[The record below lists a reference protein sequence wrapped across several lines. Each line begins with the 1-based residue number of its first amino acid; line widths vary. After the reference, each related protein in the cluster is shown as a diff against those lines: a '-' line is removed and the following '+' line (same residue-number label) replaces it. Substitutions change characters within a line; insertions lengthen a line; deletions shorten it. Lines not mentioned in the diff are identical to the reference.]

1 VATPGDSVVLPASQ
15 PGLELIII
23 NHGVNPMQVYGLGSD
38 MINDVASATGVSQ
51 MQGSVV
57 IYTCVSTGAWY
68 TEGLATGYATGN
80 GGAFQTFSSIDNIA
94 ARAGGSQ
101 ALGTAL
107 TAMQN
112 RITTVASA
120 GDSVK
125 LPPSATGMS
134 LTVINAAAA
143 NSVNVFPASGESIG
157 SASMRRARSP
167 PIKPANSS
175 ALPPGSGTR

>member
-1 VATPGDSVVLPASQ
+1 VLPASQ

-68 TEGLATGYATGN
+68 TEGLATGYASGN

-94 ARAGGSQ
+94 ARAGGGQ
-101 ALGTAL
+101 ALATAL

-134 LTVINAAAA
+134 LTVI
-143 NSVNVFPASGESIG
+143 
-157 SASMRRARSP
+157 MRPQPTA
-167 PIKPANSS
+167 
-175 ALPPGSGTR
+175 